1 MVKLVI
7 ELDDHYNGDPSF
19 FQGHGHVFEKEN
31 CVACLAV
38 GFSIDYRETVSD
50 IIERIKEELPATDY
64 EPVNEELFKKYEDE
78 IRNLSD
84 EDFIR
89 AFKDALEPN
98 TKLEDKFFRDD
109 FEIDEDIDDEIYD
122 PPMLLLYFHIYV
134 EEE

>member
-1 MVKLVI
+1 MVKLII
-7 ELDDHYNGDPSF
+7 ELDDIYDGDPQF
-19 FQGHGHVFEKEN
+19 FQGHGHAFEKEN

-38 GFSIDYRETVSD
+38 GFPIDYRETVSD
-50 IIERIKEELPATDY
+50 IIEYIKEELAVSDY
-64 EPVNEELFKKYEDE
+64 VPVSEELFKKYEDE

-84 EDFIR
+84 EDFIK

-98 TKLEDKFFRDD
+98 TKLEDKFFIDD